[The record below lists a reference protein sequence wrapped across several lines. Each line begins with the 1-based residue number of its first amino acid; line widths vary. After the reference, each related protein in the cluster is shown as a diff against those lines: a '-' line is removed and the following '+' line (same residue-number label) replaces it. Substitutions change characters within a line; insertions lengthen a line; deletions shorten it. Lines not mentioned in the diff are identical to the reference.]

1 MKYHK
6 KTYDLENLPKWLT
19 FLRDDISLTSLGMGF
34 VRLPIGKGY
43 TFLHKHEA
51 QEEIYIVL
59 NGKGLIYLDGELVD
73 LTPGDVVRVDP
84 EVYRALKA
92 DDESELICLIVG
104 ALPIKGFPKN
114 PKNRSLIDDGVPDWD
129 HLPPWCEGNKKIIEL
144 NKKIRIE
151 RERNKN

>member
-43 TFLHKHEA
+43 TFLHKHES
-51 QEEIYIVL
+51 QEEIYIVIS
-59 NGKGLIYLDGELVD
+59 GKGLIYLDGELVD
-73 LTPGDVVRVDP
+73 LIPGDVVRVNP

-92 DDESELICLIVG
+92 NDESELICLIVG
-104 ALPIKGFPKN
+104 ALPVKGFPKN
-114 PKNRSLIDDGVPDWD
+114 PKNNSLIDDGIPDWD
-129 HLPPWCEGNKKIIEL
+129 HLPPWCKGNNKIIEL
-144 NKKIRIE
+144 NKKVRIQ
-151 RERNKN
+151 RERNKD

>member
-114 PKNRSLIDDGVPDWD
+114 PKNNSLIDDGIPDWD
-129 HLPPWCEGNKKIIEL
+129 HLPPWYEGNNKIIEL
-144 NKKIRIE
+144 NKKIRIQ
-151 RERNKN
+151 RERNKD

>member
-43 TFLHKHEA
+43 TFLHKHES
-51 QEEIYIVL
+51 QEEIYIVIS
-59 NGKGLIYLDGELVD
+59 GKGLIYLDGELVD
-73 LTPGDVVRVDP
+73 LIPGGVVRVNP

-104 ALPIKGFPKN
+104 ALPVKGFSKN
-114 PKNRSLIDDGVPDWD
+114 PKNNSLIDDGIPDWD
-129 HLPPWCEGNKKIIEL
+129 HLPPWCEGNNKIIEL
-144 NKKIRIE
+144 NKKIRIQ
-151 RERNKN
+151 RKRNKD